1 MPPIFIFYMQ
11 SVYEKRRTHIIKGE
25 TAAVYSETL
34 FLRLVINNCVSSH
47 MWLMV
52 IRTVC
57 KNYLITPRV
66 SNARKIRY
74 VTNNSNILAK
84 VLLTRGLMV
93 RNDKLRNGRFMLS

>member
-1 MPPIFIFYMQ
+1 
-11 SVYEKRRTHIIKGE
+11 
-25 TAAVYSETL
+25 
-34 FLRLVINNCVSSH
+34 

-74 VTNNSNILAK
+74 VTNNSNILAE
-84 VLLTRGLMV
+84 VHLTRGLMV
-93 RNDKLRNGRFMLS
+93 RNDKYIASEVRVRHQSVL